1 MAKKDNTK
9 PEEENLQEQSEDVA
23 PAVEQTD
30 VETKLCEQL
39 KQKEEQYLRLAAE
52 YDNYRKRTAKEKSE
66 TFVNAKLSVLEA
78 FLEVADNFERAK
90 DAQGELEDY
99 KKGIEMIFIQFL
111 EKMKALGAE
120 PFGEAGDSFDPAIHM
135 AVMHIEDAEKGEG
148 EVVEVFQKG
157 YKIGDKIIRPAAVKV
172 AN

>member
-9 PEEENLQEQSEDVA
+9 PETENEQAQSEEAA
-23 PAVEQTD
+23 PTAEQTD
-30 VETKLCEQL
+30 VELKLCEQL
-39 KQKEEQYLRLAAE
+39 KQKEELYLRLAAE
-52 YDNYRKRTAKEKSE
+52 YDNFRKRTAKEKAE
-66 TFVNAKLSVLEA
+66 TFISAKASVLES

-99 KKGIEMIFIQFL
+99 KKGIEMIFAQFL

-120 PFGEAGDSFDPAIHM
+120 PFGEAGDSFDPTMHM
-135 AVMHIEDAEKGEG
+135 AVMHVEDEEKGEG

-157 YKIGDKIIRPAAVKV
+157 YKIGDRVIRPATVKV